1 MNTSRPVSFVSLI
14 ALAAL
19 PLAAAAGCARAG
31 ASERR
36 PPAATAN
43 AGAEPT
49 VIVTTAVV
57 AQKPIA
63 RALVLTGTLTPN
75 RRSDVAAD
83 AVGKVVAAPI
93 ERGSVVAAGAM
104 LVRLDRRGAVLSDE
118 EAQAQ
123 AASARTQQ
131 ALADTEC
138 ARADKLF
145 NAGAITHAEHDRART
160 QCEASRSMS
169 AAASARARLASKN
182 LGDAVVRAP
191 FRGVIADRLV
201 SEGEYVHADTR
212 VATLVEI
219 DPLRLELTVP
229 EAAVGTLAR
238 DKEVIFEVAAFPG
251 ESFHGH
257 VRYLAPA
264 VRRQSRDL
272 LVEAVVGN
280 PQRRLLPGM
289 FATARLVLGSEPR
302 PVVPAAAIK
311 REAETDRVYVV
322 ANGRAEERLV
332 ALGLRDGDA
341 FAVTSGLAA
350 GERVIAPVVLFPQL
364 RDGVRVT
371 SPGAGAQS
379 P

>member
-1 MNTSRPVSFVSLI
+1 MKTFRPVPFVSLI
-14 ALAAL
+14 ALVAL
-19 PLAAAAGCARAG
+19 PLTGAAGCARAG
-31 ASERR
+31 ASERHL
-36 PPAATAN
+36 PAATA
-43 AGAEPT
+43 AAESA
-49 VIVTTAVV
+49 VAVTTAVV

-83 AVGKVVAAPI
+83 ANGKVIAAPI
-93 ERGSVVAAGAM
+93 ERGAIVAAGAT
-104 LVRLDRRGAVLSDE
+104 LVRLDRRGAALSDE

-131 ALADTEC
+131 ALADSEC

-145 NAGAITHAEHDRART
+145 NAGAITQAEHDRAHT
-160 QCEASRSMS
+160 QCDASRSMTT
-169 AAASARARLASKN
+169 AAAARARMASKN

-191 FRGVIADRLV
+191 FRGVVADRLV
-201 SEGEYVHADTR
+201 SEGEYVHADTK
-212 VATLVEI
+212 VATVVEI

-238 DKEVIFEVAAFPG
+238 AKDVVFEVAAFPG
-251 ESFHGH
+251 ETFHGR
-257 VRYLAPA
+257 VRYVGPA

-272 LVEAVVGN
+272 LVEAVVAN

-289 FATARLVLGSEPR
+289 FATARLVLGVEPR
-302 PVVPAAAIK
+302 PVVPATAIK

-322 ANGRAEERLV
+322 ANGHAEERLV

-341 FAVTSGLAA
+341 FAVMSGLNP
-350 GERVIAPVVLFPQL
+350 GDRVIAPLRPGL
-364 RDGVRVT
+364 RDGVSVT
-371 SPGAGAQS
+371 TPVASAQQ

>member
-1 MNTSRPVSFVSLI
+1 MKTSRIPSFASLI

-19 PLAAAAGCARAG
+19 PLAGPAGCARAG
-31 ASERR
+31 ASER
-36 PPAATAN
+36 PAPTAAATPS
-43 AGAEPT
+43 AESA
-49 VIVTTAVV
+49 VAVTTAVV

-83 AVGKVVAAPI
+83 ANGKVIAAPI
-93 ERGSVVAAGAM
+93 ERGSIVAAGAT
-104 LVRLDRRGAVLSDE
+104 LVRLDRRSAALTDE
-118 EAQAQ
+118 EARAQ

-138 ARADKLF
+138 TRADKLF
-145 NAGAITHAEHDRART
+145 NAGAITQAEHDRAHT
-160 QCEASRSMS
+160 QCEASRSM
-169 AAASARARLASKN
+169 AAAAAARARMASKS

-191 FRGVIADRLV
+191 FRGVVADRLV

-212 VATLVEI
+212 VATVVEI

-229 EAAVGTLAR
+229 EAAVGALAR
-238 DKEVIFEVAAFPG
+238 AKEVVFEVAAFPG
-251 ESFHGH
+251 ESFQGR
-257 VRYLAPA
+257 VRYVGPA

-272 LVEAVVGN
+272 LVEAVVAN

-302 PVVPAAAIK
+302 PVVPATAVK

-322 ANGRAEERLV
+322 ANGHAEERLV
-332 ALGLRDGDA
+332 ALGLRDGDG
-341 FAVTSGLAA
+341 FAVMSGLNTGDRVVAPIVA
-350 GERVIAPVVLFPQL
+350 GL
-364 RDGVRVT
+364 RDGISV
-371 SPGAGAQS
+371 AQQ

>member
-1 MNTSRPVSFVSLI
+1 MKTSRTVSSFSLI

-31 ASERR
+31 ASERQA
-36 PPAATAN
+36 PIATPS
-43 AGAEPT
+43 AESVVT
-49 VIVTTAVV
+49 VTTAIV

-83 AVGKVVAAPI
+83 ANGKVIAAPI
-93 ERGSVVAAGAM
+93 ERGSIVAAGAM
-104 LVRLDRRGAVLSDE
+104 LVRLDRRGAALTDE

-131 ALADTEC
+131 TLADTEC

-145 NAGAITHAEHDRART
+145 NAGAITQAEHDRAHT
-160 QCEASRSMS
+160 QCDASRSM
-169 AAASARARLASKN
+169 AAAAAARARMASKN
-182 LGDAVVRAP
+182 LGDAVVKAP
-191 FRGVIADRLV
+191 FRGVVADRLV

-212 VATLVEI
+212 VATVVEI

-238 DKEVIFEVAAFPG
+238 AKEVVFEVAAFPG
-251 ESFHGH
+251 ESFHGR
-257 VRYLAPA
+257 VRYVGPA

-272 LVEAVVGN
+272 LVEAVVAN

-302 PVVPAAAIK
+302 PVVPATAVK

-332 ALGLRDGDA
+332 ALGLRDGDV
-341 FAVTSGLAA
+341 FAVMSGLNA
-350 GERVIAPVVLFPQL
+350 GERVIAPLVPGL
-364 RDGVRVT
+364 RDGTSVT
-371 SPGAGAQS
+371 VPGSVAQQ

>member
-1 MNTSRPVSFVSLI
+1 MKTSRPVSFISLL
-14 ALAAL
+14 ALATL
-19 PLAAAAGCARAG
+19 PLAGAAGCARAG
-31 ASERR
+31 AAEHHATTSTATSSES
-36 PPAATAN
+36 AVA
-43 AGAEPT
+43 
-49 VIVTTAVV
+49 VTTAVV
-57 AQKPIA
+57 AQKPVA

-83 AVGKVVAAPI
+83 AVGKVIAAPI
-93 ERGSVVAAGAM
+93 ERGAEVAAGAM
-104 LVRLDRRGAVLSDE
+104 LVRLDRRGAALTDE
-118 EAQAQ
+118 EARAQ

-145 NAGAITHAEHDRART
+145 NAGAITQAEHDRART
-160 QCEASRSMS
+160 QCDAGRSMA
-169 AAASARARLASKN
+169 AAASARARLASKT
-182 LGDAVVRAP
+182 LADAVVRAP

-238 DKEVIFEVAAFPG
+238 AKDVVFEVAAFPG
-251 ESFHGH
+251 ESFRGR
-257 VRYLAPA
+257 VRYVGPA

-272 LVEAVVGN
+272 LVEAVVPN

-302 PVVPAAAIK
+302 PVVPATAVK
-311 REAETDRVYVV
+311 REAEADRVYVV
-322 ANGRAEERLV
+322 ANGRAEERLI
-332 ALGLRDGDA
+332 ALGLRDGEG
-341 FAVTSGLAA
+341 FAVMSGLNA
-350 GERVIAPVVLFPQL
+350 GDRVIAPLVPGLH
-364 RDGVRVT
+364 DGVSVT
-371 SPGAGAQS
+371 SSPAGAGAQV

>member
-1 MNTSRPVSFVSLI
+1 MKTSRPVSFVSLI

-19 PLAAAAGCARAG
+19 PLAGAAGCARAG
-31 ASERR
+31 ASERQT
-36 PPAATAN
+36 ATAMPSSGS
-43 AGAEPT
+43 AVA
-49 VIVTTAVV
+49 VTTAVV

-83 AVGKVVAAPI
+83 ANGKVIAAPI
-93 ERGSVVAAGAM
+93 ERGSVVASGAM
-104 LVRLDRRGAVLSDE
+104 LVRLDRRSAALTDE
-118 EAQAQ
+118 EARAQ

-138 ARADKLF
+138 TRADKLF
-145 NAGAITHAEHDRART
+145 NAGAITQAEHERAHT
-160 QCEASRSMS
+160 QCDASRSM
-169 AAASARARLASKN
+169 AAAAAARARMASKT

-191 FRGVIADRLV
+191 FRGVVADRLV

-212 VATLVEI
+212 VATVVEI

-238 DKEVIFEVAAFPG
+238 AKEVVFEVAAFPG
-251 ESFHGH
+251 ESFHGR
-257 VRYLAPA
+257 VRYVGPA

-272 LVEAVVGN
+272 LAEAVVAN

-302 PVVPAAAIK
+302 PVVPATAVK

-322 ANGRAEERLV
+322 ANGHAEERLV
-332 ALGLRDGDA
+332 ALGLRDGDV
-341 FAVTSGLAA
+341 FAVMSGLNA
-350 GERVIAPVVLFPQL
+350 GDRVIAPLVPGL
-364 RDGVRVT
+364 RDGIGVT
-371 SPGAGAQS
+371 APGSVAQQ